1 MIDKLVSGEPGPL
14 HILFG
19 FLNLTQTLG
28 PKIRPINSEEKIMYQ
43 HLAILAAFVL
53 VYSAFAGRIEKMP
66 IGGAI
71 VAIGFGFICGPLG
84 LEIFTP
90 HVDGELLRTLAELTL
105 ALVLFT
111 DAANANLGVLKIKL
125 QIPERLLLIGLPLT
139 ILLGFGFGILV
150 FPGMALFELAVLATM
165 LAPTDAALGKAVV
178 TNPSVPETL
187 RESLNVESG
196 LNDGICVPILFVF
209 LTLASDATMKGGG
222 AQLALVL
229 VAQQIGIGAAVGLGL
244 TAVGGWLLKRCAKR
258 NWITETWRQLPVVAL
273 AFMCFAVAQ
282 ILGGS
287 GFIASFTG
295 GILFGALAKEHK
307 HDLLRAAEGI
317 GDTLSIATWMSFG
330 AAVVG
335 QVIWEFSWPIL
346 MYSILSLTVVRMLP
360 VYLSLTGS
368 SLKPGSRLFLG
379 WFGPRGL
386 ANVVFAVIVLNHHLP
401 GGQELALTAACTVIL
416 SILAHG
422 FSANPL
428 AASLGAKEV
437 SRAE

>member
-1 MIDKLVSGEPGPL
+1 
-14 HILFG
+14 
-19 FLNLTQTLG
+19 
-28 PKIRPINSEEKIMYQ
+28 MYQ
-43 HLAILAAFVL
+43 NLAILAAFAFL
-53 VYSAFAGRIEKMP
+53 YSAVAGRLEKTP
-66 IGGAI
+66 ISGAI
-71 VAIGFGFICGPLG
+71 VAMGFGFASGPLG
-84 LEIFTP
+84 LGIFTP

-111 DAANANLGVLKIKL
+111 DAANANLSVLKISL
-125 QIPERLLLIGLPLT
+125 EIPERLLLIGLPLT
-139 ILLGFGFGILV
+139 ILLGFGFGFLV

-178 TNPSVPETL
+178 THPKVPATL

-196 LNDGICVPILFVF
+196 LNDGICVPILLVF
-209 LTLASDATMKGGG
+209 LTLASDATMGGG
-222 AQLALVL
+222 GFQLALVL

-244 TAVGGWLLKRCAKR
+244 AAAGAWVLKRCAQR
-258 NWITETWRQLPVVAL
+258 QWITETWQQLPVVAL
-273 AFMCFAVAQ
+273 AFVCFAVAQ
-282 ILGGS
+282 DLGGS

-295 GILFGALAKEHK
+295 GLFFGALAKEHK
-307 HDLLRAAEGI
+307 HDLLRAAEGA

-335 QVIWEFSWPIL
+335 QVIGKFSWPVLI
-346 MYSILSLTVVRMLP
+346 YSLLSLTVVRMLP
-360 VYLSLTGS
+360 VYLSLAGS
-368 SLKPGSRLFLG
+368 SLKPGSKLFLG

-386 ANVVFAVIVLNHHLP
+386 ATVVFAVIVLEHHLP

-428 AASLGAKEV
+428 AASLGEREA
-437 SRAE
+437 SGAE